1 MRTMTVGDL
10 IELLS
15 EQDPEAKVIFE
26 SDYGDYSHTRQ
37 ALPIKGELEPV
48 IIHDSAYSNSGFA
61 IAIVE
66 DEEDSTEEYLVIR

>member
-1 MRTMTVGDL
+1 MRTMTVADL
-10 IELLS
+10 IQLLS

-37 ALPIKGELEPV
+37 ALPLKGELESV
-48 IIHDSAYSNSGFA
+48 IIHGSAYSNSGFA
-61 IAIVE
+61 IATVE